1 MSRPDLN
8 HETPIN
14 DQELRF
20 KKGYGYW
27 DVTKYPYGGDFNRF
41 DGNEIGVQVSGPV
54 KLGNEI
60 RVKLNDGRT
69 IVVSK
74 PGILNNSNDDE
85 LEGLDEMAGKNLK
98 DVIINIPDEHALK
111 LIKNTSALSRN
122 FSPKQLAMLQIG
134 NNELTVNHY
143 IYSNLMR
150 SYPEGA
156 HPFGTRDKGGINENE
171 ISTQPNYRNNSWNKP
186 ILKVGD
192 KITVSNLPDVAPR
205 GYENV
210 KIGDTLSITNVRR
223 NANGIVYDTDFSVD
237 YGISNDD
244 IQTLTN
250 KFKHIGKNE
259 MNEID
264 WDRAADRF
272 YSDPYDIEYPDAEVT
287 SLENGGYDEDNFP
300 QYDFSANYGYGTVSS
315 LEILRKLAGWEFT
328 SGCESKNPSIIKIC
342 DELENKL
349 DNYYNS
355 FPVVKP
361 SYGGISKE
369 DWKKFNEYIKE
380 VYSHDIVTK
389 IIETELNMGLA
400 NAIEKLLDKGLI
412 DFEENRGFREP
423 D

>member
-1 MSRPDLN
+1 MKKIFLN
-8 HETPIN
+8 ES
-14 DQELRF
+14 EKR
-20 KKGYGYW
+20 
-27 DVTKYPYGGDFNRF
+27 
-41 DGNEIGVQVSGPV
+41 
-54 KLGNEI
+54 
-60 RVKLNDGRT
+60 
-69 IVVSK
+69 
-74 PGILNNSNDDE
+74 
-85 LEGLDEMAGKNLK
+85 
-98 DVIINIPDEHALK
+98 K
-111 LIKNTSALSRN
+111 LISEKEKMIIESFAKTFNKIKR
-122 FSPKQLAMLQIG
+122 
-134 NNELTVNHY
+134 V
-143 IYSNLMR
+143 
-150 SYPEGA
+150 
-156 HPFGTRDKGGINENE
+156 DENE

-223 NANGIVYDTDFSVD
+223 NVNGIVYDTDFSVD

-272 YSDPYDIEYPDAEVT
+272 YSDPYDREDPDAEVT
-287 SLENGGYDEDNFP
+287 SVENGGYDEDNYP
-300 QYDFSANYGYGTVSS
+300 QYNFSANYGYGTVSS
-315 LEILRKLAGWEFT
+315 LQILSKLAGWEFT
-328 SGCESKNPSIIKIC
+328 SGCKSKNPTIIKIC

-355 FPVVKP
+355 FPVVKD
-361 SYGGISKE
+361 SHGDTISDE
-369 DWKKFNEYIKE
+369 DWNKFKEYIKE

-389 IIETELNMGLA
+389 IIETELNMSLA

-412 DFEENRGFREP
+412 DFEENERGFREP
-423 D
+423 DDY

>member
-1 MSRPDLN
+1 MKKIFLN
-8 HETPIN
+8 ES
-14 DQELRF
+14 EKR
-20 KKGYGYW
+20 
-27 DVTKYPYGGDFNRF
+27 
-41 DGNEIGVQVSGPV
+41 
-54 KLGNEI
+54 
-60 RVKLNDGRT
+60 
-69 IVVSK
+69 
-74 PGILNNSNDDE
+74 
-85 LEGLDEMAGKNLK
+85 
-98 DVIINIPDEHALK
+98 K
-111 LIKNTSALSRN
+111 LISEKEKMIIESFAKTFNKIKR
-122 FSPKQLAMLQIG
+122 
-134 NNELTVNHY
+134 V
-143 IYSNLMR
+143 
-150 SYPEGA
+150 
-156 HPFGTRDKGGINENE
+156 DENE
-171 ISTQPNYRNNSWNKP
+171 ITTQPNYRNNSWNKQ

-272 YSDPYDIEYPDAEVT
+272 YSDPYDREDPDAEVT
-287 SLENGGYDEDNFP
+287 SVKNGGYDMDNYP

-315 LEILRKLAGWEFT
+315 LQILSELAGWDFT

-342 DELENKL
+342 DELYDKMENYL
-349 DNYYNS
+349 NS
-355 FPVVKP
+355 FPVVKK
-361 SYGGISKE
+361 SYVDSISDE
-369 DWKKFNEYIKE
+369 DWKKYYEYNRE

-389 IIETELNMGLA
+389 IIETELNMSLA

-412 DFEENRGFREP
+412 DFEENERGFREP
-423 D
+423 DDY